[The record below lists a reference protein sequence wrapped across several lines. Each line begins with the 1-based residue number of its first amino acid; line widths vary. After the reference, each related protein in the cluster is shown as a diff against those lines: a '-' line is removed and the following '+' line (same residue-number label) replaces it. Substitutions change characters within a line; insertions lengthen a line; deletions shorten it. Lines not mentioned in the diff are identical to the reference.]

1 MLSPALNAL
10 YGLDEMM
17 YELVE
22 AAAMLMTLLSNGTT
36 VGVKTGFVLVIPRP
50 NCPYANI
57 PKC

>member
-1 MLSPALNAL
+1 
-10 YGLDEMM
+10 MM